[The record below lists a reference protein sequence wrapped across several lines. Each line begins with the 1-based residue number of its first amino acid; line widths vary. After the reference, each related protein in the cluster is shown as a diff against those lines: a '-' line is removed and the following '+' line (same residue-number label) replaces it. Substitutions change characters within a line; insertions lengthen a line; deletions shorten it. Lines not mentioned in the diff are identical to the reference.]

1 LVRVWNVALPL
12 HPEFGT
18 EPNVYY
24 VPPLA
29 PPRFDENGEIDEE
42 NPRIPIEYLR
52 SLFGPAVDGA
62 LAKLKAEMEA
72 ARRGERSELMD
83 ILIAYRWQ
91 DMFKP
96 FVQDPGELERPP
108 VGGQARR

>member
-1 LVRVWNVALPL
+1 M
-12 HPEFGT
+12 
-18 EPNVYY
+18 
-24 VPPLA
+24 
-29 PPRFDENGEIDEE
+29 
-42 NPRIPIEYLR
+42 EYLR

-62 LAKLKAEMEA
+62 LATLKEEMA
-72 ARRGERSELMD
+72 KTRAGEKSELMD

-108 VGGQARR
+108 AKS